1 MRHIGQYTSAKAAMP
16 SREGQLGII
25 TMSKA
30 KRHKNNRDSPPHVR
44 LERDLLFNNPECKN
58 LSSSSK
64 LLYLYLKASY
74 NSFNNGEIILSYSL
88 LKNTKGIS
96 SPKTIS
102 KAIRELEKKEWV
114 EVTKRGGMYGN
125 SNRYKLTWKYDG
137 LK

>member
-1 MRHIGQYTSAKAAMP
+1 M
-16 SREGQLGII
+16 
-25 TMSKA
+25 A
-30 KRHKNNRDSPPHVR
+30 KRPKNKRDVPPFVR
-44 LERDLLFNNPECKN
+44 LEIDMLFNNPEWKN
-58 LSSSSK
+58 LSSSAK
-64 LLYLYLKASY
+64 LFYLYLKASY

-114 EVTKRGGMYGN
+114 KVTNRGGMYGN